1 MKKKIS
7 LLLCILIASLSF
19 AGCGSSE
26 QTFEDADKENVTAV
40 SEKLMEAFVFSD
52 YEGLAAMKAAQ
63 EDPTDAEAYA
73 KAQEAYTKLQA
84 VAETEDFQF
93 AYMISDVD
101 AIKES
106 TDFHKEALVYSLG
119 LKCDGDTLCKMLDAW
134 KAGTKECGGLKDDI
148 IDKVFESW
156 STEKDVFE
164 FEVEEK
170 SSSMVVST
178 EVEFK
183 DRTAT
188 VSFTFDEGLNVESF
202 DVAAK
207 YTTGEILTKA
217 GLNTLLGMGTVFA
230 VLIFLAFI
238 IYLMKFIPMFMDKLQ
253 KKEAAPEALKAAP
266 VAAPV
271 VVEETDDLELVA
283 VISAAIAASEGTSAD
298 GFVVRSI
305 KRRPS
310 NNWN

>member
-7 LLLCILIASLSF
+7 LLLCVLIASLSF

-26 QTFEDADKENVTAV
+26 EKFGDTDKENAKVV
-40 SEKLMEAFVFSD
+40 SQYMVELFTSMDEESSQSILDMSD
-52 YEGLAAMKAAQ
+52 YELNYQLMAMS
-63 EDPTDAEAYA
+63 
-73 KAQEAYTKLQA
+73 YTNQTNGAPALK
-84 VAETEDFQF
+84 VD
-93 AYMISDVD
+93 SD
-101 AIKES
+101 
-106 TDFHKEALVYSLG
+106 TFR
-119 LKCDGDTLCKMLDAW
+119 KMLNAW
-134 KAGTKECGGLKDDI
+134 FAGIKECGEYNGCGDFSI
-148 IDKVFESW
+148 
-156 STEKDVFE
+156 
-164 FEVEEK
+164 EEK
-170 SSSMVVST
+170 TSSIVVT
-178 EVEFK
+178 AKGDYK
-183 DRTAT
+183 DRKADI
-188 VSFTFDEGLNVESF
+188 SFTFDEDLNIDSM
-202 DVAAK
+202 DIAAK

-238 IYLMKFIPMFMDKLQ
+238 IYLMKFIPVFMDKLQ
-253 KKEAAPEALKAAP
+253 KKEEAPAAAPVFAP
-266 VAAPV
+266 VAAP